1 MRIAIMGAG
10 GVGCY
15 LGARFAAAGIDT
27 TLIARGPHLDAMRTR
42 GLMLQSPRGDV
53 SVPDIKAT
61 DDPATIGPVDT
72 VILTVKLHG
81 IEAAC
86 RAIAPLLGPE
96 TAVVP
101 IQNGVA
107 MPEWLPVLV
116 GADHAVGGTVFIS
129 ASIPEPGR
137 VRHLGS
143 VHRLVVGE
151 LGAGGRGR
159 LARFAEAGTAAGID
173 VEVST
178 DIRRVLW
185 EKFLFLASSSGIGC
199 LSRQPIGAIQIDP
212 DIKATF
218 VEAMTE
224 VEALARAKGIAL
236 APDVVA
242 RTLAFA
248 ETFDPSA
255 KMSMLEDLEAG
266 KPLEVDWLSGA
277 VVAMGAEVG
286 IPTPVHRTAYACLKH
301 SAMGR

>member
-10 GVGCY
+10 GVGSY
-15 LGARFAAAGIDT
+15 LGARLAAAGTDT
-27 TLIARGPHLDAMRTR
+27 TLIARGPHLDAMRAR
-42 GLMLQSPRGDV
+42 GLAVESPRGDV
-53 SVPDIKAT
+53 SVTEIGAT
-61 DDPATIGPVDT
+61 DDPASIGPVDI
-72 VILTVKLHG
+72 VLLTVKLYG
-81 IEAAC
+81 IKAAC
-86 RAIAPLLGPE
+86 RSIAPLLGPR

-107 MPEWLPVLV
+107 MADWLPTLV
-116 GADHAVGGTVFIS
+116 GADHAVGGAVFIS

-137 VRHLGS
+137 VRHLGP

-151 LGAGGRGR
+151 LAAPGGGR
-159 LARFAEAGTAAGID
+159 LERFAEAGTTAGID
-173 VEVST
+173 VEVSS

-185 EKFLFLASSSGIGC
+185 EKFLFLASSSAIGC
-199 LSRQPIGAIQIDP
+199 LGRQPIGAIQDDA
-212 DIKATF
+212 DIKASF

-236 APDVVA
+236 ARDVVA
-242 RTLAFA
+242 HTLAFA

-266 KPLEVDWLSGA
+266 KRLEVDWLSGA
-277 VVAMGAEVG
+277 VVAMGAELG